1 MKDKS
6 RNFKSM
12 AVAMTFVLFAMLL
25 TPQAIAKTCNSL
37 LLMVGGA
44 NSEPSIDKP
53 VLKPLVDYLKIK
65 YQGFGIDIDYFAHEL
80 LKIKDVHK
88 MARSRIQKHRE
99 QCPEASIGVLG
110 YSWGGDSAYKIAET
124 SETRIQA
131 LVTLDPV
138 SLLTNPN
145 PTRYRGGLFWFN
157 NLILLGSCAATL
169 AFPPIAAVVCSA
181 TAGLI
186 LLNIGVKITTEM
198 LDNGNVPNPANVDI
212 WIHIWAPGSRDKW
225 DDELDAVSDAF
236 ASFGA
241 WLEQE
246 HPDVKIRSDVSHN
259 DLCNMYRES
268 EKKLLQKLANNVSAA
283 ESAAKRWDCKM
294 YYRHLYYRPSH

>member
-25 TPQAIAKTCNSL
+25 IPQAIAKTCNSL

-44 NSEPSIDKP
+44 NDDPLVKRFAEPA
-53 VLKPLVDYLKIK
+53 LKPFVEFLKPK
-65 YQGFGIDIDYFAHEL
+65 YRDFGIDIIYFPH
-80 LKIKDVHK
+80 KIGNMEDMHK
-88 MARSRIQKHRE
+88 MARSRIQKHRK
-99 QCPEASIGVLG
+99 QCSEASIGIFG

-145 PTRYRGGLFWFN
+145 PTRYRRGWFWFN
-157 NLILLGSCAATL
+157 NLILVGSCVATL
-169 AFPPIAAVVCSA
+169 PFPPLAAAVCPA
-181 TAGLI
+181 TGGLI
-186 LLNIGVKITTEM
+186 AFNMGVKFTAKM

-212 WIHIWAPGSRDKW
+212 WIHIWAPGSW
-225 DDELDAVSDAF
+225 DTSDAV

-259 DLCNMYRES
+259 DLCNMYRAS
-268 EKKLLQKLANNVSAA
+268 EKELLQKLTNNVSAA
-283 ESAAKRWDCKM
+283 ESWDCMM
-294 YYRHLYYRPSH
+294 YSSH